1 MALKKEKCKDAV
13 KDFSLDVG
21 KKVLESIEKEELTLT
36 IGDVDRLRK
45 KGSKII
51 EECTKSE

>member
-1 MALKKEKCKDAV
+1 MSSKKDKCKVAV

-21 KKVLESIEKEELTLT
+21 KKILESIEKEELNLT

-45 KGSKII
+45 KGGKVI